1 MTDLLGSTWS
11 LEATLPKPT
20 EIEAVASVLDEGTEV
35 FLSTLPHVSLDQ
47 QIETAGIVRSNGLE
61 PVLHIATRYFATRTE
76 MVGYLAR
83 ANQEADVSRVLVI
96 GGDLH
101 PPRGEFDSA
110 LALIESGL
118 ASDYGIKRIGV
129 AGYPEGHPKISAST
143 LWTELGEKLDSAREQ
158 GLGVEIVTQFCFS
171 PDAIVDWLN
180 DTWERWPGTHVRLGF
195 AGPASAK
202 SILRYALRCGVKT
215 PKSGLGHKLTAAS
228 RLARNHDPAP
238 SIVAVGDALRQNSG
252 SASVHLFSFGG
263 FENTVRWMN
272 RGLGSSPST
281 DRDPRAEPGSI

>member
-1 MTDLLGSTWS
+1 MTDLLGNTWS

-83 ANQEADVSRVLVI
+83 ANQEADVSRVLII

-118 ASDYGIKRIGV
+118 ATDYGIKRIGV
-129 AGYPEGHPKISAST
+129 AGYPEGHPKISDAILRT
-143 LWTELGEKLDSAREQ
+143 ALGEKMAAAEEQ

-171 PDAIVDWLN
+171 PDAIVNWLTG
-180 DTWERWPGTHVRLGF
+180 TWERWPGTHVRLGF

-238 SIVAVGDALRQNSG
+238 SIEAVGDTLRQNSG

-263 FENTVRWMN
+263 LENTVRWMN
-272 RGLGSSPST
+272 RGLQSSPST
-281 DRDPRAEPGSI
+281 DRDPQAYA

>member
-83 ANQEADVSRVLVI
+83 ANQEADVSRVLII

-118 ASDYGIKRIGV
+118 AIDYGVKRIGV
-129 AGYPEGHPKISAST
+129 AGYPEGHPKISDAKLRT
-143 LWTELGEKLDSAREQ
+143 ALGEKMAAAKEQ

-171 PDAIVDWLN
+171 PDAIVDWLTG
-180 DTWERWPGTHVRLGF
+180 TWERWPGTHVRLGF

-215 PKSGLGHKLTAAS
+215 PKSGLGHKLTAAA
-228 RLARNHDPAP
+228 RLAKNHDPAP
-238 SIVAVGDALRQNSG
+238 SIVAVSDALRQNSG

-263 FENTVRWMN
+263 IENTVRWM
-272 RGLGSSPST
+272 SSDLRSSHST
-281 DRDPRAEPGSI
+281 DGNPQACA

>member
-11 LEATLPKPT
+11 LEATLPKPA
-20 EIEAVASVLDEGTEV
+20 EIEAAASVLDGGTEV

-118 ASDYGIKRIGV
+118 ATDYGIKRIGV
-129 AGYPEGHPKISAST
+129 AGYPEGHPKISDAR
-143 LWTELGEKLDSAREQ
+143 LWTALGEKLAAAKEQ

-171 PDAIVDWLN
+171 PGTIVDWLTS
-180 DTWERWPGTHVRLGF
+180 TWERWPGTHVRLGF

-215 PKSGLGHKLTAAS
+215 PKSGLGRKLTAAS
-228 RLARNHDPAP
+228 RLAKNHDPAP
-238 SIVAVGDALRQNSG
+238 SITAVGDALRQNSG

-263 FENTVRWMN
+263 IENTVRWMN
-272 RGLGSSPST
+272 RDLRSSRST
-281 DRDPRAEPGSI
+281 DGDPQACA